1 MREAYS
7 VPAIIS
13 DANILIDFFETDRGI
28 ISLVSRHIAP
38 LYVPDIVAE
47 EVSQLKT
54 IDPAYIGLTI
64 IETPYTVLAEATNRP
79 STISIQDF
87 VCMRIAEERGW
98 GCATN
103 DKALRRECGK
113 RGVSVLW
120 GLEMMLYLV
129 KNGALKPKKAK
140 DTAWA
145 INRCNKRITEKVV
158 DTFIDQIDEF

>member
-1 MREAYS
+1 MREVYS

-13 DANILIDFFETDRGI
+13 DANILIDFFETDREI
-28 ISLVSRHIAP
+28 ISLVSRHLAP

-47 EVSQLKT
+47 EVSQLKV
-54 IDPAYIGLTI
+54 INPVSIGLTI
-64 IETPYTVLAEATNRP
+64 IETPYSVLAESKDR
-79 STISIQDF
+79 SSSISMQDF

-98 GCATN
+98 VCATN

-113 RGVSVLW
+113 REVSVLW

-129 KNGALKPKKAK
+129 KNGALKPKIAT

-145 INRCNKRITEKVV
+145 IHRCNKMITEKLV
-158 DTFIDQIDEF
+158 DLFIDRINEL